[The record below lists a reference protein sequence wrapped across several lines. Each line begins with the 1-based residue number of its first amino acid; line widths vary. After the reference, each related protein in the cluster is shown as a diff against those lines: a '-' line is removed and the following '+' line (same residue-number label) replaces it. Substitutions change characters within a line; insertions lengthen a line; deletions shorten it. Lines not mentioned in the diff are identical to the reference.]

1 MTANNVLHNRAVV
14 SPNSRKRSNCVL
26 TTFAWIALSPLLTSC
41 VGTVSS
47 IVPKAP
53 AQQDAWLSFK
63 FQSPNGLP
71 GCGNYSTCTE
81 LVNNAEATA
90 YYNALGIANPS
101 TYKFSDWLTLAGFTG
116 ANSNQIAHA
125 IYANKLDLQ
134 FGRDMY
140 CVQKGQTIACYV
152 VNYGPAPF
160 VNGAENPLWPDL
172 SQALDD
178 AHNHT
183 HPPFATV
190 AMIYDPANTNNTVS
204 FYVFANGA
212 ASDPFDPT
220 TVPLVLQAALDAE
233 GGKTVPRMCMSCHGG
248 AYTKSTS
255 NSAAQVHGAAFLPFD
270 VFSFGLAA
278 NDQGQLDFL
287 NLNAFVL
294 ATNPPPAIA
303 EFINGTYADYTA
315 GGLGAPFSKTQ
326 VGTVVDFIP
335 KTGWHD
341 ATDPSDPNIKPA
353 AIYGSVVRQ
362 YCRMCHLAQS
372 QDFST
377 YTKFRNSAALIE
389 DYACSIGDMP
399 HMEVPFGSQTNK
411 LLQNGGVGFW
421 LDPDPQAR
429 LDLHNFL
436 SSVLQQTST
445 CATN

>member
-1 MTANNVLHNRAVV
+1 MTSNTLD
-14 SPNSRKRSNCVL
+14 SSRTTRPSQTRKSSSRLL
-26 TTFAWIALSPLLTSC
+26 TTLAWLVISPLLTSC

-53 AQQDAWLSFK
+53 AQKDAWLSFK
-63 FQSPNGLP
+63 FQTPNGAA
-71 GCGNYSTCTE
+71 GCGDYNTCIE
-81 LVNNAEATA
+81 LVNDAEATA
-90 YYNALGIANPS
+90 YYNALGISNPA
-101 TYKFSDWLTLAGFTG
+101 TYKFSDWLNFAGFTG

-125 IYANKLDLQ
+125 IFVNKLDLQ

-140 CVQKGQTIACYV
+140 CVKKGQTIACYV
-152 VNYGPAPF
+152 VNYGPQPF
-160 VNGAENPLWPDL
+160 ILGTGENPLWPDL
-172 SQALDD
+172 NAAIDD
-178 AHNHT
+178 AKNHT

-190 AMIYDPANTNNTVS
+190 AMIYDPANANNTVS
-204 FYVFANGA
+204 FYVFNNGIA
-212 ASDPFDPT
+212 PDPLDPT
-220 TVPLVLQAALDAE
+220 TVPLALQAALDAE

-255 NSAAQVHGAAFLPFD
+255 TSPAQVHGAAFLPFD

-278 NDQGQLDFL
+278 DDQGQLDFL

-303 EFINGTYADYTA
+303 EFVNGTYADYPT
-315 GGLGAPFSKTQ
+315 GIGAPFSQTKA
-326 VGTVVDFIP
+326 GAVVDFIP
-335 KTGWHD
+335 TVGWQN
-341 ATDPSDPNIKPA
+341 ATDPDPNVHPA

-377 YTKFRNSAALIE
+377 YTKFKNSAPLIE
-389 DYACSIGDMP
+389 SYVCVIGDMP
-399 HMEVPFGSQTNK
+399 HMEVPFGSQTNR
-411 LLQNGGVGFW
+411 LLQNGGIGFW

-429 LDLHNFL
+429 IDLHNFL
-436 SSVLQQTST
+436 SSVLQQTSS